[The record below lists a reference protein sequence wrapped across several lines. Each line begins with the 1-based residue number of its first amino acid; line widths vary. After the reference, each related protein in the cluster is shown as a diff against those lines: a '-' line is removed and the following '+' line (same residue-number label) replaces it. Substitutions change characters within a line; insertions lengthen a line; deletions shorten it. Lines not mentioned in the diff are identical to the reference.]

1 MKRGKRRLV
10 PLSHEPVE
18 GMLAGWFACSCGG
31 RCGRVWVCRYC
42 IPAAPA
48 HLPHHLCEE
57 HRALARCGQLP
68 KMVDV

>member
-1 MKRGKRRLV
+1 MKRGKRWLV

-18 GMLAGWFACSCGG
+18 GMVPGRFACACGG

-42 IPAAPA
+42 IPTAPV

-57 HRALARCGQLP
+57 HRALAHYGQLP
-68 KMVDV
+68 KMMDT